1 MKMKK
6 YIFVFACALLGLVS
20 CEKYLDTMPDN
31 RTEIDTE
38 EKVTALLR
46 SAYSTHWYVTVTEYL
61 SDQLDNN
68 AAVVSGSPTEFFH
81 ELWAWKDVTLTNNSD
96 PEHIWSDGWSCIAA
110 ANQALE
116 AIEEMGGPSVSSR
129 IAEAYGEAL
138 ICRAYAHFILV
149 NVFCL
154 HYNSQHSATDLGIPY
169 MESPEKG
176 LNPAYER
183 GNVADVY
190 AKIDADIQEGL
201 KYVGDNYDVPKW
213 HFTRQAANAFAAK
226 FYLYYEKWDLALKYA
241 DECLGSAPKSLLRD
255 YVSLQANSPSITEGR
270 TLYNSTDNKCNL
282 LMTSAYSNLGYTLY
296 RNTSGSNKYYGYT
309 NEIATTEDLIAPLP
323 WKRTGV
329 TMSDIVFRP
338 RRYNSGSLSYV
349 LLWKVFYQFQTT
361 NQVTGTGYYRGI
373 FPALT
378 ADETLLIRA
387 EAKTLLK
394 QYDAACEDLN
404 LWANNF
410 YTVPEGMDEIK
421 LTPADIQEFETS
433 MDYYL
438 WDKPTQKK
446 RLHPAFAIDSEG
458 SIQESML
465 HLILRFRRAERWGN
479 GDRWFDIK
487 RYGITIYRRFVDSNG
502 NIDHIEDTME
512 YRDPR
517 QAVQV
522 PQKCIDAGLQ
532 PNPRN

>member
-6 YIFVFACALLGLVS
+6 YIFAIAIALVGLVS
-20 CEKYLDTMPDN
+20 CDKYLDTMPDN

-38 EKVTALLR
+38 EKVKALLK
-46 SAYSTHWYVTVTEYL
+46 SAYPTHWYVTVTEYL
-61 SDQLDNN
+61 SDQLDNMS
-68 AAVVSGSPTEFFH
+68 AVVSGTQGQFFQD
-81 ELWAWKDVTLTNNSD
+81 LWNWKDNTLSNNSS
-96 PEHIWSDGWSCIAA
+96 PRYIWSDSWSVIAC

-116 AIEEMGGPSVSSR
+116 AIQEMGGPSVSPA

-154 HYNSQHSATDLGIPY
+154 HYDPQHSSTDLGIPY
-169 MESPEKG
+169 METPEKG
-176 LNPAYER
+176 LNPEYER

-201 KYVGDNYDVPKW
+201 KYIGDTYDVPKW
-213 HFTRQAANAFAAK
+213 HFTRQAACAFATK
-226 FYLYYEKWDLALKYA
+226 FYLYYHKWDLAVKYA

-255 YVSLQANSPSITEGR
+255 YDALQNNTSSLTEGR
-270 TLYNSTDNKCNL
+270 TMYNSTDNKCNL
-282 LMTSAYSNLGYTLY
+282 LMTSAYSNLGSTTFY
-296 RNTSGSNKYYGYT
+296 NSSGANKHYAYT
-309 NEIATTEDLIAPLP
+309 NNIALTEDLLAPLP

-329 TMSDIVFRP
+329 DNADLRFRS
-338 RRYNSGSLSYV
+338 RRYNSGSLSYI

-361 NQVTGTGYYRGI
+361 NQVTGTGYARGI
-373 FPALT
+373 FPAFT
-378 ADETLLIRA
+378 ADETLLLRA
-387 EAKTLLK
+387 EAKVLLK
-394 QYDAACEDLN
+394 QYDSACEDLN

-410 YTVPEGMDEIK
+410 YAVSEEIK
-421 LTPADIQEFETS
+421 MTPASITEFENS

-446 RLHPAFAIDSEG
+446 HLHPAFPIDAEG
-458 SIQESML
+458 SVQESML
-465 HLILRFRRAERWGN
+465 QLCLRFHRAERWGN
-479 GDRWFDIK
+479 GERWFDVK
-487 RYGITIYRRFVDSNG
+487 RYGITIYRRFCDSNG
-502 NIDHIEDTME
+502 NIDRIEDTVE

-522 PQKCIDAGLQ
+522 PQECIDAGLQ